1 MKIWQKIVATVALLG
16 AFVLAGYTVLSGFG
30 NGHKG
35 SARNITL
42 GLDLNGGV
50 SVTYQAV
57 GEVSTQDMNDVVYK
71 MVKRVEEYDGA
82 QVYKEGSNRVTIEIP
97 GADDAQTILEELG
110 KPGALY
116 FINQYASDDKTANYT
131 SQYAVDASGNL
142 ALVTKLNKTL
152 DEIKADGTI
161 ILTGEDIKDAQGVY
175 QQNSSGS
182 KQAVVSFALTEE
194 GAAKFKEAT
203 TKAASKKWS
212 IGVYYDGEFISVP
225 KVNSAITD
233 GEGVIEGMS
242 DIEEAKNLASAIR
255 IGALP
260 VELEEVSSQV
270 VGATLGQE
278 AISTSVKAGIIGF
291 ILLFIFMIAYYK
303 IPGLAANFALIAYTA
318 GMLLILNVFNFT
330 LTLPGIAGI
339 ILGIGMAVDAN
350 VIINARI
357 SEELAR
363 GVSVRSAIATGFK
376 KALSAI
382 IDGNVTTLIAA
393 IVLGIIGS
401 GPVKGFATTLAVG
414 NIVSIFTALVIT
426 KVIMKLLYNF
436 GLTKPSMYGKTT
448 HRRTYDILSIKKWTI
463 TVSIVLIV
471 IGFITMGVQS
481 ALGNRAL
488 NFSLE
493 FVGGSTTSF
502 TFDKEYSQSEIEND
516 IIPVIRDAAGITEV
530 QQQKV
535 QNSTKVSF
543 KTTDL
548 SLEQREAVEEAVTAK
563 FPIEDGSIV
572 ETDTISSSVSSTMK
586 KNAIFSVIL
595 ATIAMLIYIF
605 ARFRDIKFALAAVM
619 ALLQDV
625 LVVITF
631 YAVFRVP
638 VGNTFIA
645 CMLTIVGYSINGT
658 IIIFDRIREMLKSAN
673 SKTNITELVNSAITS
688 TLTRNINTTI
698 TTLIMLV
705 MLYILGVT
713 SVKEFSLPLIVG
725 IIVGFYSSVFLTS
738 SFWYM
743 LGGKNRGVIDEA
755 VNKRKKAESIGK
767 DGAQV

>member
-16 AFVLAGYTVLSGFG
+16 AFVLAGYTVLCGFG

-57 GEVSTQDMNDVVYK
+57 GEVTSQDMNDVVYK

-203 TKAASKKWS
+203 TKATSKKWS

-233 GEGVIEGMS
+233 GEGVIEGMA

-401 GPVKGFATTLAVG
+401 GPVKGFALTLGIGIALSMFTSLVVARWVLLLLYHLG
-414 NIVSIFTALVIT
+414 CNKEKMYGIHKERASVNFVSKRKIFISISALVIAT
-426 KVIMKLLYNF
+426 GVAFATINGVKGNGSFNLDLEFSGGTSTTVNF
-436 GLTKPSMYGKTT
+436 DKEYTLDEVEKEIIPE
-448 HRRTYDILSIKKWTI
+448 IKKATGLSTVQQQAVKGTNQVIFKTKWLTEKQQNSFYSLLKDKYNVDVTNPDKLSSEKISATI
-463 TVSIVLIV
+463 SSEMRRDAIIAVIVATICMLIYIWIRFRDVKFATSAIIALIHDVLIV
-471 IGFITMGVQS
+471 I
-481 ALGNRAL
+481 
-488 NFSLE
+488 
-493 FVGGSTTSF
+493 
-502 TFDKEYSQSEIEND
+502 
-516 IIPVIRDAAGITEV
+516 
-530 QQQKV
+530 
-535 QNSTKVSF
+535 
-543 KTTDL
+543 
-548 SLEQREAVEEAVTAK
+548 
-563 FPIEDGSIV
+563 
-572 ETDTISSSVSSTMK
+572 
-586 KNAIFSVIL
+586 
-595 ATIAMLIYIF
+595 
-605 ARFRDIKFALAAVM
+605 
-619 ALLQDV
+619 
-625 LVVITF
+625 TF
-631 YAVFRVP
+631 YIISRIP

-645 CMLTIVGYSINGT
+645 CMLTIVGYSINAT
-658 IIIFDRIREMLKSAN
+658 IVIFDRIRENMKIMTKSTL
-673 SKTNITELVNSAITS
+673 SEVVNSSITS
-688 TLTRNINTTI
+688 TLSRSINTSL
-698 TTLIMLV
+698 TTFIMVL
-705 MLYILGVT
+705 MLYILGV
-713 SVKEFSLPLIVG
+713 SSIREFAAPIMVG
-725 IIVGFYSSVFLTS
+725 ILAGGYSSVCITGALWFMMKKS
-738 SFWYM
+738 SYKRA
-743 LGGKNRGVIDEA
+743 LKKE
-755 VNKRKKAESIGK
+755 NK
-767 DGAQV
+767 

>member
-401 GPVKGFATTLAVG
+401 GPVKGFALTLGIGIAL
-414 NIVSIFTALVIT
+414 SMFTSLV
-426 KVIMKLLYNF
+426 VARWVLLLLYHLGCNKEKC
-436 GLTKPSMYGKTT
+436 TESTRKEQ
-448 HRRTYDILSIKKWTI
+448 
-463 TVSIVLIV
+463 VSTL
-471 IGFITMGVQS
+471 
-481 ALGNRAL
+481 
-488 NFSLE
+488 
-493 FVGGSTTSF
+493 
-502 TFDKEYSQSEIEND
+502 Y
-516 IIPVIRDAAGITEV
+516 
-530 QQQKV
+530 
-535 QNSTKVSF
+535 
-543 KTTDL
+543 
-548 SLEQREAVEEAVTAK
+548 QRE
-563 FPIEDGSIV
+563 
-572 ETDTISSSVSSTMK
+572 
-586 KNAIFSVIL
+586 
-595 ATIAMLIYIF
+595 
-605 ARFRDIKFALAAVM
+605 RFLYQFQLL
-619 ALLQDV
+619 LLQRV
-625 LVVITF
+625 LLL
-631 YAVFRVP
+631 RQ
-638 VGNTFIA
+638 
-645 CMLTIVGYSINGT
+645 LT
-658 IIIFDRIREMLKSAN
+658 E
-673 SKTNITELVNSAITS
+673 
-688 TLTRNINTTI
+688 
-698 TTLIMLV
+698 
-705 MLYILGVT
+705 
-713 SVKEFSLPLIVG
+713 
-725 IIVGFYSSVFLTS
+725 
-738 SFWYM
+738 
-743 LGGKNRGVIDEA
+743 
-755 VNKRKKAESIGK
+755 
-767 DGAQV
+767 

>member
-16 AFVLAGYTVLSGFG
+16 AFVLAGYTVLCGFG

-57 GEVSTQDMNDVVYK
+57 GEVSSQDMNDVVYK

-203 TKAASKKWS
+203 TKATSKKWS

-233 GEGVIEGMS
+233 GEGVIEGMA

-401 GPVKGFATTLAVG
+401 GPVKGFALTLGIGIALSMFTSLVVARWVLLLLYHLG
-414 NIVSIFTALVIT
+414 CNKEKMYGIHKERASVNFVSKRKIFISISALVIAT
-426 KVIMKLLYNF
+426 GVAFATINGVKGNGSFNF
-436 GLTKPSMYGKTT
+436 DLEFSGGTSTT
-448 HRRTYDILSIKKWTI
+448 VNFDKEYTLDEVEKEIIPEIKKATGLSTVQQQAVKGTNQVIFKTKWLTEKQQNSFYSLLKDKYNVDVTNPDKLSSEKISATI
-463 TVSIVLIV
+463 SSEMRRDAIIAVVVATICMLIYIWIRFRDVKFATSAIIALIHDVLIV
-471 IGFITMGVQS
+471 I
-481 ALGNRAL
+481 
-488 NFSLE
+488 
-493 FVGGSTTSF
+493 
-502 TFDKEYSQSEIEND
+502 
-516 IIPVIRDAAGITEV
+516 
-530 QQQKV
+530 
-535 QNSTKVSF
+535 
-543 KTTDL
+543 
-548 SLEQREAVEEAVTAK
+548 
-563 FPIEDGSIV
+563 
-572 ETDTISSSVSSTMK
+572 
-586 KNAIFSVIL
+586 
-595 ATIAMLIYIF
+595 
-605 ARFRDIKFALAAVM
+605 
-619 ALLQDV
+619 
-625 LVVITF
+625 TF
-631 YAVFRVP
+631 YIISRIP

-645 CMLTIVGYSINGT
+645 CMLTIVGYSINAT
-658 IIIFDRIREMLKSAN
+658 IVIFDRIRENMKVMTKSTL
-673 SKTNITELVNSAITS
+673 SEVVNSSITS
-688 TLTRNINTTI
+688 TLSRSINTSL
-698 TTLIMLV
+698 TTFIMVL
-705 MLYILGVT
+705 MLYILGV
-713 SVKEFSLPLIVG
+713 SSIREFAAPIMVG
-725 IIVGFYSSVFLTS
+725 ILAGGYSSVCITGALWFMMKKS
-738 SFWYM
+738 SYKRA
-743 LGGKNRGVIDEA
+743 LKKE
-755 VNKRKKAESIGK
+755 NK
-767 DGAQV
+767 

>member
-16 AFVLAGYTVLSGFG
+16 AFVLAGYTVLCGFG

-57 GEVSTQDMNDVVYK
+57 GEVTSQDMNDVVYK

-203 TKAASKKWS
+203 TKADSKKWS

-233 GEGVIEGMS
+233 GEGVIEGMA

-291 ILLFIFMIAYYK
+291 VLLFIFMIAYYK

-401 GPVKGFATTLAVG
+401 GPVKGFALTLGIGIALSMFTSLVVARWVLLLLYHLG
-414 NIVSIFTALVIT
+414 CNKEKMYGIHKERASVNFVSKRKIFISISALVIAT
-426 KVIMKLLYNF
+426 GVAFATINGVKGNGSFNLDLEFSGGTSTTVNF
-436 GLTKPSMYGKTT
+436 DKEYTLDEVEKEIIPE
-448 HRRTYDILSIKKWTI
+448 IKKATGLSTVQQQAVKGTNQVIFKTKWLTEKQQNSFYSLLKDKYNVDVTNPDKLSSEKISATI
-463 TVSIVLIV
+463 SSEMRRDAIIAVIVATICMLIYIWIRFRDVKFATSAIIALIHDVLIV
-471 IGFITMGVQS
+471 I
-481 ALGNRAL
+481 
-488 NFSLE
+488 
-493 FVGGSTTSF
+493 
-502 TFDKEYSQSEIEND
+502 
-516 IIPVIRDAAGITEV
+516 
-530 QQQKV
+530 
-535 QNSTKVSF
+535 
-543 KTTDL
+543 
-548 SLEQREAVEEAVTAK
+548 
-563 FPIEDGSIV
+563 
-572 ETDTISSSVSSTMK
+572 
-586 KNAIFSVIL
+586 
-595 ATIAMLIYIF
+595 
-605 ARFRDIKFALAAVM
+605 
-619 ALLQDV
+619 
-625 LVVITF
+625 TF
-631 YAVFRVP
+631 YIISRIP

-645 CMLTIVGYSINGT
+645 CMLTIVGYSINAT
-658 IIIFDRIREMLKSAN
+658 IVIFDRIRENMKIMTKSTL
-673 SKTNITELVNSAITS
+673 SEVVNSSITS
-688 TLTRNINTTI
+688 TLSRSINTSL
-698 TTLIMLV
+698 TTFIMVL
-705 MLYILGVT
+705 MLYILGV
-713 SVKEFSLPLIVG
+713 SSIREFAAPIMVG
-725 IIVGFYSSVFLTS
+725 ILAGGYSSVCITGALWFMMKKS
-738 SFWYM
+738 SYKRA
-743 LGGKNRGVIDEA
+743 LKKE
-755 VNKRKKAESIGK
+755 NK
-767 DGAQV
+767 

>member
-1 MKIWQKIVATVALLG
+1 MKVWQKIVATVALLG
-16 AFVLAGYTVLSGFG
+16 AFVLAGYTVLCGFG

-57 GEVSTQDMNDVVYK
+57 GEASSQDMDDVVYK

-131 SQYAVDASGNL
+131 SQYALDASGNL
-142 ALVTKLNKTL
+142 KLVTKLNKTL

-175 QQNSSGS
+175 QQNSSGA

-225 KVNSAITD
+225 TVSSAITD

-242 DIEEAKNLASAIR
+242 NIDEAKNLASAIR

-291 ILLFIFMIAYYK
+291 ALLFIFMIAYYK
-303 IPGLAANFALIAYTA
+303 IPGLAANFALVAYTA

-401 GPVKGFATTLAVG
+401 GPVKGFALTLGIGIALSMFTSLVVARWVLLLLYHLG
-414 NIVSIFTALVIT
+414 CNKEKMYGVHKERASVNFVSKRKLFISISALVIATGVAFATINGVKGNGSFNLDLEFSGGTSTTVNFDKEYTLDEVEKEIIPEIKKATGLSTVQQQAVKGTNQVIFKT
-426 KVIMKLLYNF
+426 KWLTDEQQNSFYSLLKDKYNVDV
-436 GLTKPSMYGKTT
+436 TKPDKLSSEKISATISSEM
-448 HRRTYDILSIKKWTI
+448 RRDAVIAVVVA
-463 TVSIVLIV
+463 TVCMLIYIWIRFRDVKFATSAIIALIHDVLIV
-471 IGFITMGVQS
+471 I
-481 ALGNRAL
+481 
-488 NFSLE
+488 
-493 FVGGSTTSF
+493 
-502 TFDKEYSQSEIEND
+502 
-516 IIPVIRDAAGITEV
+516 
-530 QQQKV
+530 
-535 QNSTKVSF
+535 
-543 KTTDL
+543 
-548 SLEQREAVEEAVTAK
+548 
-563 FPIEDGSIV
+563 
-572 ETDTISSSVSSTMK
+572 
-586 KNAIFSVIL
+586 
-595 ATIAMLIYIF
+595 
-605 ARFRDIKFALAAVM
+605 
-619 ALLQDV
+619 
-625 LVVITF
+625 TF
-631 YAVFRVP
+631 YIISRIP

-645 CMLTIVGYSINGT
+645 CMLTIVGYSINAT
-658 IIIFDRIREMLKSAN
+658 IVIFDRIRENMKAMTKSTL
-673 SKTNITELVNSAITS
+673 SEVVNSSITS
-688 TLTRNINTTI
+688 TLSRSINTSL
-698 TTLIMLV
+698 TTFIMVLV
-705 MLYILGVT
+705 LYILGV
-713 SVKEFSLPLIVG
+713 SSIREFAAPIMVG
-725 IIVGFYSSVFLTS
+725 ILAGGYSSVCITGALWFMMKKS
-738 SFWYM
+738 SYKRA
-743 LGGKNRGVIDEA
+743 LKKE
-755 VNKRKKAESIGK
+755 NK
-767 DGAQV
+767 

>member
-203 TKAASKKWS
+203 TKADSKKWS

-291 ILLFIFMIAYYK
+291 ALLFIFMIAYYK

-401 GPVKGFATTLAVG
+401 GPVKGFALTLGIGIALSMFTSLVVARWVLLLLYHLG
-414 NIVSIFTALVIT
+414 CNKEKMYGIHKERASVNFVSKRKIFISISALVIAT
-426 KVIMKLLYNF
+426 GVAFATINGVKGDGSFNLDLEFSGGTSTTVNF
-436 GLTKPSMYGKTT
+436 DKEYTLDEVEKEIIPE
-448 HRRTYDILSIKKWTI
+448 IKKATGLSTVQQQAVKGTNQVIFKTKWLTEKQQNSFYSLLKDKYNVDVTNPDKLSSEKISATI
-463 TVSIVLIV
+463 SSEMRRDAIIAVIVATICMLIYIWIRFRDVKFATSAIIALIHDVLIV
-471 IGFITMGVQS
+471 I
-481 ALGNRAL
+481 
-488 NFSLE
+488 
-493 FVGGSTTSF
+493 
-502 TFDKEYSQSEIEND
+502 
-516 IIPVIRDAAGITEV
+516 
-530 QQQKV
+530 
-535 QNSTKVSF
+535 
-543 KTTDL
+543 
-548 SLEQREAVEEAVTAK
+548 
-563 FPIEDGSIV
+563 
-572 ETDTISSSVSSTMK
+572 
-586 KNAIFSVIL
+586 
-595 ATIAMLIYIF
+595 
-605 ARFRDIKFALAAVM
+605 
-619 ALLQDV
+619 
-625 LVVITF
+625 TF
-631 YAVFRVP
+631 YIISRIP

-645 CMLTIVGYSINGT
+645 CMLTIVGYSINAT
-658 IIIFDRIREMLKSAN
+658 IVIFDRIRENMKIMTKSTL
-673 SKTNITELVNSAITS
+673 SEVVNSSITS
-688 TLTRNINTTI
+688 TLSRSINTSL
-698 TTLIMLV
+698 TTFIMVLV
-705 MLYILGVT
+705 LYILGI
-713 SVKEFSLPLIVG
+713 SSIREFAAPIMVG
-725 IIVGFYSSVFLTS
+725 ILAGGYSSVCITGALWFMMKKS
-738 SFWYM
+738 SYKRA
-743 LGGKNRGVIDEA
+743 LKKE
-755 VNKRKKAESIGK
+755 NK
-767 DGAQV
+767 

>member
-16 AFVLAGYTVLSGFG
+16 AFVLAGYTVLCGFG

-57 GEVSTQDMNDVVYK
+57 GEVTSQDMNDVVYK

-97 GADDAQTILEELG
+97 GADDAQAILEELG

-203 TKAASKKWS
+203 TKADSKKWS

-233 GEGVIEGMS
+233 GEGVIEGMA

-401 GPVKGFATTLAVG
+401 GPVKGFALTLGIGIALSMFTSLVVARWVLLLLYHLG
-414 NIVSIFTALVIT
+414 CNKEKMYGIHKERASVNFVSKRKIFISISALVIAT
-426 KVIMKLLYNF
+426 GVAFATINGVKGNGSFNLDLEFSGGTSTTVNF
-436 GLTKPSMYGKTT
+436 DKEYTLDEVEKEIIPE
-448 HRRTYDILSIKKWTI
+448 IKKATGLSTVQQQAVKGTNQVIFKTKWLTEKQQNSFYSLLKDKYNVDVTNPDKLSSEKISATI
-463 TVSIVLIV
+463 SSEMRRDAIIAVIVATICMLIYIWIRFRDVKFATSAIIALIHDVLIV
-471 IGFITMGVQS
+471 I
-481 ALGNRAL
+481 
-488 NFSLE
+488 
-493 FVGGSTTSF
+493 
-502 TFDKEYSQSEIEND
+502 
-516 IIPVIRDAAGITEV
+516 
-530 QQQKV
+530 
-535 QNSTKVSF
+535 
-543 KTTDL
+543 
-548 SLEQREAVEEAVTAK
+548 
-563 FPIEDGSIV
+563 
-572 ETDTISSSVSSTMK
+572 
-586 KNAIFSVIL
+586 
-595 ATIAMLIYIF
+595 
-605 ARFRDIKFALAAVM
+605 
-619 ALLQDV
+619 
-625 LVVITF
+625 TF
-631 YAVFRVP
+631 YIISRIP

-645 CMLTIVGYSINGT
+645 CMLTIVGYSINAT
-658 IIIFDRIREMLKSAN
+658 IVIFDRIRENMKIMTKSTL
-673 SKTNITELVNSAITS
+673 SEVVNSSITS
-688 TLTRNINTTI
+688 TLSRSINTSL
-698 TTLIMLV
+698 TTFIMVL
-705 MLYILGVT
+705 MLYILGV
-713 SVKEFSLPLIVG
+713 SSIREFAAPIMVG
-725 IIVGFYSSVFLTS
+725 ILAGGYSSVCITGALWFMMKKS
-738 SFWYM
+738 SYKRA
-743 LGGKNRGVIDEA
+743 LKKE
-755 VNKRKKAESIGK
+755 NK
-767 DGAQV
+767 

>member
-16 AFVLAGYTVLSGFG
+16 AFVLAGYTVLCGFG

-57 GEVSTQDMNDVVYK
+57 GEVTSQDMNDVVYK

-97 GADDAQTILEELG
+97 GADDAQAILEELG

-116 FINQYASDDKTANYT
+116 FINQYATDDKTANYT

-233 GEGVIEGMS
+233 GEGVIEGMA

-291 ILLFIFMIAYYK
+291 VLLFIFMIAYYK

-401 GPVKGFATTLAVG
+401 GPVKGFALTLGIGIALSMFTSLVVARWVLLLLYHLG
-414 NIVSIFTALVIT
+414 CNKEKMYGIHKERASVNFVSKRKIFISISALVIAT
-426 KVIMKLLYNF
+426 GVAFAAINGVKGNGSFNLDLEFSGGTSTTVNF
-436 GLTKPSMYGKTT
+436 DKEYTLDEVEKEIIPE
-448 HRRTYDILSIKKWTI
+448 IKKATGLSTVQQQAVKGTNQVIFKTKWLTEKQQNSFYSLLKDKYNVDVTNPDKLSSEKISATI
-463 TVSIVLIV
+463 SSEMRRDAIIAVIVATICMLIYIWIRFRDVKFATSAIIALIHDVLIV
-471 IGFITMGVQS
+471 I
-481 ALGNRAL
+481 
-488 NFSLE
+488 
-493 FVGGSTTSF
+493 
-502 TFDKEYSQSEIEND
+502 
-516 IIPVIRDAAGITEV
+516 
-530 QQQKV
+530 
-535 QNSTKVSF
+535 
-543 KTTDL
+543 
-548 SLEQREAVEEAVTAK
+548 
-563 FPIEDGSIV
+563 
-572 ETDTISSSVSSTMK
+572 
-586 KNAIFSVIL
+586 
-595 ATIAMLIYIF
+595 
-605 ARFRDIKFALAAVM
+605 
-619 ALLQDV
+619 
-625 LVVITF
+625 TF
-631 YAVFRVP
+631 YIISRIP

-645 CMLTIVGYSINGT
+645 CMLTIVGYSINAT
-658 IIIFDRIREMLKSAN
+658 IVIFDRIRENMKIMTKSTL
-673 SKTNITELVNSAITS
+673 SEVVNSSITS
-688 TLTRNINTTI
+688 TLSRSINTSL
-698 TTLIMLV
+698 TTFIMVL
-705 MLYILGVT
+705 MLYILGV
-713 SVKEFSLPLIVG
+713 SSIREFAAPIMVG
-725 IIVGFYSSVFLTS
+725 ILAGGYSSVCITGALWFMMKKS
-738 SFWYM
+738 SYKRA
-743 LGGKNRGVIDEA
+743 LKKE
-755 VNKRKKAESIGK
+755 NK
-767 DGAQV
+767 